1 MEIGLSLFIDGNNLL
16 YALGMGRGNDS
27 PAAEQLLQ
35 RLEICAAEKGW
46 EVVVVFDGQER
57 FLRRES
63 GLLVIR
69 YAGGGKTADTVIE
82 RLVYQAPDRSGVVVV
97 TQDRAESD
105 LILGL
110 GGQVWSVRRLLEEL
124 ENAVK

>member
-1 MEIGLSLFIDGNNLL
+1 MAGPLSLFIDGNNLL
-16 YALGMGRGNDS
+16 YALGMGQENDS

-35 RLEICAAEKGW
+35 RLEICAAAKDW
-46 EVVVVFDGQER
+46 EVVVVFDGPER

-82 RLVYQAPDRSGVVVV
+82 RLVYQSTNRTQIVVV

-110 GGQVWSVRRLLEEL
+110 GGQVWSPKRFLKEL